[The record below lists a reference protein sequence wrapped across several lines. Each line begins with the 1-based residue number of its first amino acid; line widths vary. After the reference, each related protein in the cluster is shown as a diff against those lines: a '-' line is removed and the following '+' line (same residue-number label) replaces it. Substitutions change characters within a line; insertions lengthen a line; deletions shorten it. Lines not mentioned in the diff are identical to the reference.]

1 MKSEVRGDI
10 SKKKKAVG
18 GTVEVREMHRN
29 IRDERLCKE
38 EKKYKKTTTKR
49 R

>member
-18 GTVEVREMHRN
+18 GTVVVREMHRN

-38 EKKYKKTTTKR
+38 EKWKKTTTKR